1 MNDVQRM
8 YTDKESI
15 GTNFLNN
22 QKAGKSSGQQ
32 VLLPQQTPPPPT
44 APRARKE
51 KTTTI
56 LCNSRERNVVSY
68 PNTNMFRW
76 RLRRDLKDITSI
88 RLIGGSVP
96 GNLYNI
102 NSDWNKFTFFENISI
117 YTITL
122 NIGLYDATSLAA
134 ELKRAL
140 NNSGLSNI
148 YDVVYST
155 TTLKL
160 TIKRISG
167 TYNFSILFQT
177 GEYSDNFDDYRG
189 AVDSLSNDYLSE
201 IKSPAR
207 ILGFITQDYSDTS
220 GTIVAPNP
228 VDTAWFLN
236 KLFLHINTETDKEF
250 NRIEVARGRHD
261 PYTIIYLDEI
271 KDGIKFLNKET
282 DYPILEFSPA
292 PLTRL
297 SLLEISIRDE
307 FYKLLDLQN
316 KEYTFIFEIT
326 FLE

>member
-1 MNDVQRM
+1 MNPIQRM

-22 QKAGKSSGQQ
+22 EKVGKSSGQQ
-32 VLLPQQTPPPPT
+32 VLLPQQTPPPPRG
-44 APRARKE
+44 PRLRKE
-51 KTTTI
+51 KVTTI

-88 RLIGGSVP
+88 RLIGGSLP
-96 GNLYNI
+96 ANLYNI
-102 NSDWNKFTFFENISI
+102 NNGWNKFTFFENLST

-122 NIGLYDATSLAA
+122 NSGYYDATSLAV
-134 ELKRAL
+134 EVKRAL
-140 NNSGLSNI
+140 NNSGLSNV
-148 YDVVYST
+148 YDVTYSS

-160 TIKRISG
+160 TIKRVSG
-167 TYNFSILFQT
+167 TYNFSILFQS
-177 GEYSDNFDDYRG
+177 GVYVDNFDDYYG
-189 AVDSLSNDYLSE
+189 AVDNLSNDYLSE

-207 ILGFITQDYSDTS
+207 ILGFITQDYSDSS
-220 GTIVAPNP
+220 GTITAPNS

-250 NRIEVARGRHD
+250 NRIEIARGPHD
-261 PYTIIYLDEI
+261 PYTIIYLDDV
-271 KDGIKFLNKET
+271 KDGVKFLNKET
-282 DYPILEFSPA
+282 DYPILEFNPA
-292 PLTRL
+292 PLSRL

-316 KEYTFIFEIT
+316 KEFTLLLEIT
-326 FLE
+326 YLE

>member
-1 MNDVQRM
+1 MSQVQRM
-8 YTDKESI
+8 YTDKDSI
-15 GTNFLNN
+15 GTSFLNHE
-22 QKAGKSSGQQ
+22 KPGKSSGQQ
-32 VLLPQQTPPPPT
+32 VLLPQQTPPPPVG
-44 APRARKE
+44 PRKRRE
-51 KTTTI
+51 RITTI
-56 LCNSRERNVVSY
+56 LCNSRERNVISY

-102 NSDWNKFTFFENISI
+102 NSSWNKFTFFENTSN

-122 NIGLYDATSLAA
+122 NIGYYDATSLAL

-140 NNSGLSNI
+140 NSSGLANI
-148 YDVVYST
+148 YDVSYST
-155 TTLKL
+155 TSLKL
-160 TIKRISG
+160 TIKRVSG
-167 TYNFSILFQT
+167 TYSFSILFQS
-177 GEYSDNFDDYRG
+177 GEYTDMFDDYTG
-189 AVDSLSNDYLSE
+189 AVDNLSNDYLSE
-201 IKSPAR
+201 IKCPAR
-207 ILGFITQDYSDTS
+207 ILGFITEDYSDKS
-220 GTIVAPNP
+220 GTIVGSNP

-271 KDGIKFLNKET
+271 KDGVKFLNKET
-282 DYPILEFSPA
+282 DYPVIEFNPA
-292 PLTRL
+292 PLSRL

-316 KEYTFIFEIT
+316 KEFTLLFEIT

>member
-177 GEYSDNFDDYRG
+177 GEYSDNFYDYRG
-189 AVDSLSNDYLSE
+189 PVDSLSNDYLSE

-250 NRIEVARGRHD
+250 NRIEVAKGRHD